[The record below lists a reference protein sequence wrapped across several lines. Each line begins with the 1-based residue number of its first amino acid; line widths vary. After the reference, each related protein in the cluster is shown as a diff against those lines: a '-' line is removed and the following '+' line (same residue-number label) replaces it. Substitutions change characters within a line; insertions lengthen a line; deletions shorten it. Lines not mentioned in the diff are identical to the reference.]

1 MKHKEPGE
9 LLLDENKIIARV
21 KDLAKVIEN
30 DYRNKDPLLICVL
43 RGAFIF
49 TSDLVKNIEIPLAV
63 DFMAVSSYGSS
74 TKSSGVVRI
83 LKDLDID
90 IRERNILLV
99 EDIIDTG
106 LTVQYLIRNL
116 MSREPKSLEICA
128 LLVKENN
135 NLPINIKYKGF
146 DVPRNFVVGYGLDID
161 EKFRNLRGIYKLR
174 ESG

>member
-9 LLLDENKIIARV
+9 LLLDENKIISRV
-21 KDLAKVIEN
+21 KALAKAIEK
-30 DYRNKDPLLICVL
+30 DYENKDPLLVCVL

-49 TSDLVKNIEIPLAV
+49 TSDLVKNIEIPLSV

-74 TKSSGVVRI
+74 KSSSGVVRI

-90 IRERNILLV
+90 IRGRNVLLV

-106 LTVQYLIRNL
+106 LTVQYLKRNL

-128 LLVKENN
+128 LLVKESINS
-135 NLPINIKYKGF
+135 PINIKYKGF
-146 DVPRNFVVGYGLDID
+146 EVPRSFVVGYGLDID
-161 EKFRNLRGIYKLR
+161 EKFRNLRGIYKLK
-174 ESG
+174 EV